1 MPRLSPSALALAFV
15 LSAPLALA
23 DTQVTVPAGGGL
35 PSLAVRVDTT
45 RMTVEANG
53 ASIPV
58 DPQLAARARQQAG
71 ASPKGAPLDATAEAI
86 SIGGGK
92 SVAHVKVTVVADEG
106 PAWEALLAGGRS
118 EPIFAGLTGYVAGD
132 PGERTGR
139 VLSVVPNPKPGGES
153 FVLVGDVRED
163 LRICG
168 QDFTLLDPQ
177 ALYPSLELRSA
188 TVQRLTP
195 NQQANAQRVVATEAG
210 PHAAPPL
217 AKLLVAR
224 GSSVSGSRGAQLTD
238 GDPATVWSEQRPGIG
253 QGEFVVMA
261 APKDVPIARMQIV
274 ASSPSPG
281 KEAAAPKTFYLVTET
296 ETFEVMLPGDGVLK
310 PGEAYEFALPRPIE
324 SSCVAFVLNDA
335 YARGL
340 PHPEVGMAE
349 LVAYSEFDAP
359 NATLDDVAKKLSSP
373 RGVAAAQVLERAGD
387 RALEAAQRA
396 YAELDARGRAL
407 AIDVAAS
414 HEQCVDAAPLL
425 VRGLCEK
432 GGEAPRKSREK
443 LERCKG
449 AVGVL
454 AKAMRDDPASRR
466 CAAPTLA
473 ALAGADALEPLADAI
488 AATDEADHETRA
500 VLRSTFADALKA
512 APRGRLAA
520 LLRDARRPPLARLEM
535 MRAAGARV
543 AEAPVESSRALAEA
557 LGGTPSMRVRYLA
570 LGPLG
575 ELAHAGDHASAM
587 LIAEAI
593 ARDTEWPVR
602 ARAAELA
609 AGLPEAQAALV
620 TAARDAE
627 PRVRE
632 ASLQSLAAAVSTEGI
647 AAARGVLSTEGW
659 PFVKAQAIG
668 VLAKGPPSGDVDRSL
683 ADAMKDTS
691 SRVRL
696 AAVIAAALRHASGL
710 HEAVRERLD
719 DSDEDVE
726 VRSAAARA
734 LGAVCDASS
743 IDRLTALAHGVGV
756 PGLSE
761 DEQQIC
767 MGALVGLAALHP
779 PDLRDRLALLLSP
792 KAPPRV
798 RAAAEQALAARGVC
812 H

>member
-1 MPRLSPSALALAFV
+1 
-15 LSAPLALA
+15 
-23 DTQVTVPAGGGL
+23 
-35 PSLAVRVDTT
+35 
-45 RMTVEANG
+45 MTVDANG

-58 DPQLAARARQQAG
+58 DSQLATRARQLAG
-71 ASPKGAPLDATAEAI
+71 GSPKDARVDATAEAI

-92 SVAHVKVTVVADEG
+92 SVAHVKVTVGGDEG
-106 PAWEALLAGGRS
+106 PAWEAILAGGRAQ
-118 EPIFAGLTGYVAGD
+118 PIFAGLTGYVAGD

-139 VLSVVPNPKPGGES
+139 VLSIVPNPAPGGAS
-153 FVLVGDVRED
+153 FVLVGDVREE

-195 NQQANAQRVVATEAG
+195 NQQANAQRIVATDAG
-210 PHAAPPL
+210 PHAAPAL

-224 GSSVSGSRGAQLTD
+224 GSSVPGSRGAELTD
-238 GDPATVWSEQRPGIG
+238 GDPATVWREERPGIG

-274 ASSPSPG
+274 ASPPSPG
-281 KEAAAPKTFYLVTET
+281 KEAAAPKTFYVVTET
-296 ETFEVMLPGDGVLK
+296 ETFEVMLPGDGWLK
-310 PGEAYEFALPRPIE
+310 PGEAYEFAFPRPIE
-324 SSCVAFVLNDA
+324 SSCVALVLNDA

-340 PHPEVGMAE
+340 AHPEVGVAE
-349 LVAYSEFDAP
+349 LVAYSEFDGP

-387 RALEAAQRA
+387 RALEAAVRA
-396 YAELDARGRAL
+396 YGDLDARGRAL

-432 GGEAPRKSREK
+432 GGEAPRKAREK

-449 AVGVL
+449 AANVL
-454 AKAMRDDPASRR
+454 AKVVREDPAARA
-466 CAAPTLA
+466 CGAPTLA
-473 ALAGADALEPLADAI
+473 AIAGAEALEPLADAI
-488 AATDEADHETRA
+488 AATDEGDRETRA
-500 VLRSTFADALKA
+500 VLRSTFAQALQG

-520 LLRDARRPPLARLEM
+520 LVQDAHRGPLARLEM
-535 MRAAGARV
+535 LRAAGARV
-543 AEAPVESSRALAEA
+543 AEAPLESGRALAEA
-557 LGGTPSMRVRYLA
+557 LGGAPPMRVRYLA

-575 ELAHAGDHASAM
+575 ELAHAGDHASAVR
-587 LIAEAI
+587 IAEAI

-602 ARAAELA
+602 ARAAELG

-620 TAARDAE
+620 AAARDAE

-632 ASLQSLAAAVSTEGI
+632 ASLQSLASAVSPEGI
-647 AAARGVLSTEGW
+647 DAARGVLATDSW

-668 VLAKGPPSGDVDRSL
+668 VLAKGPPSGDVDRAL
-683 ADAMKDTS
+683 RDAMKDAS

-696 AAVIAAALRHASGL
+696 AAVIATALRHANAL

-719 DSDEDVE
+719 DTDEDAE
-726 VRSAAARA
+726 VRAAAARA

-743 IDRLTALAHGVGV
+743 VDRLTALARDVGA
-756 PGLSE
+756 PGATE
-761 DEQQIC
+761 EEQQIFL
-767 MGALVGLAALHP
+767 GALVGLAALHP
-779 PDLRDRLALLLSP
+779 PDLRDRLAPLLSP
-792 KAPPRV
+792 KAPGRV

-812 H
+812 R